1 MESKGIRR
9 TRWSVVLRSI
19 AVIASCTPLARAGG
33 SAAVEQARDAFDQAT
48 VAYRARDF
56 ARAADLFA
64 RADELVPSDEALQAA
79 LESATQADDALLA
92 MRLTDRAARAVPVSP
107 GLSEAKRLAEQRF
120 NKRAGRLLVRCRSAC
135 SPSLDGRA
143 ISVGV
148 PVWALAGSHVVTTSG
163 DSATSKTS
171 VEVVPN
177 RLTEIS
183 LSAPGEGTQ
192 SRPAGEGKARDPK
205 QTRTAGP
212 STTWLWVATG
222 ATAALGGAALA
233 SGLDTL
239 AKRDDFVAAGCAERG
254 SDACDDLGSS
264 GNAARLRTNLFV
276 AGAGVSGLIGA
287 ALAVFVVD
295 WGAGS
300 KSIVAFELGRDRVSV
315 TGSW

>member
-1 MESKGIRR
+1 MESRRIRR
-9 TRWSVVLRSI
+9 GRWSVVLRSI
-19 AVIASCTPLARAGG
+19 AVIASCAPPALAGD
-33 SAAVEQARDAFDQAT
+33 SPAVEQARDAFDQAT

-92 MRLTDRAARAVPVSP
+92 MRLTDRAARAVATSR

-120 NKRAGRLLVRCRSAC
+120 SKRAGRLLVRCRSAC

-148 PVWALAGSHVVTTSG
+148 PVWALVGSHVVTTSG
-163 DSATSKTS
+163 DSAASRTS
-171 VEVVPN
+171 VQVVPSQLN
-177 RLTEIS
+177 EVTLR
-183 LSAPGEGTQ
+183 APGEGQ
-192 SRPAGEGKARDPK
+192 ERPGGEALDPK
-205 QTRTAGP
+205 RARTAGP
-212 STTWLWVATG
+212 SPNWFWVTAG
-222 ATAALGGAALA
+222 ATVALGGAALA

-254 SDACDDLGSS
+254 SDACDELGSS

-276 AGAGVSGLIGA
+276 AGAGVTGLIGA

-295 WGAGS
+295 WGKGS
-300 KSIVAFELGRDRVSV
+300 KPVVAFGLGRDRVSV
-315 TGSW
+315 AGSW